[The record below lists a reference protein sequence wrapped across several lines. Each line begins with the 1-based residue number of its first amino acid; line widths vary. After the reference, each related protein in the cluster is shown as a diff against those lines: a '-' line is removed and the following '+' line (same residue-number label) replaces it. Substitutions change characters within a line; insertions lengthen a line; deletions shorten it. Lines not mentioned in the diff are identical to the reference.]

1 MAAKRTIPTGKGV
14 SPPFWTPELTKLDK
28 MVQERKNER
37 KRDALIRWRRKV
49 LAGTALGRWKENVA
63 KLSATDS
70 ASWNPVKS
78 IYAPRPLT
86 LPVLVPDGHPPSKR
100 KQAQALA
107 NMRMARS
114 TKAQHAAEMKMPST
128 RRSTFRPITE
138 AGLGVALRELS
149 SGTAPGT
156 DEIQCEELKQ
166 LGRASRRH
174 ILRLFNYS
182 LRAGKVPAKWRQG
195 IIVPLLK
202 PNKPANSMASFRPV
216 TLTSTLCKLME
227 RIVARGVRDWIEDN
241 LQSQRAGFRPAR
253 STLDTLMKVTSA
265 VRRRKDGEKTAAV
278 FIDCARAFDSVD
290 HGCIVK

>member
-1 MAAKRTIPTGKGV
+1 
-14 SPPFWTPELTKLDK
+14 
-28 MVQERKNER
+28 
-37 KRDALIRWRRKV
+37 
-49 LAGTALGRWKENVA
+49 
-63 KLSATDS
+63 
-70 ASWNPVKS
+70 
-78 IYAPRPLT
+78 
-86 LPVLVPDGHPPSKR
+86 
-100 KQAQALA
+100 
-107 NMRMARS
+107 MRMARS

-156 DEIQCEELKQ
+156 DEIHCEELKQ

-241 LQSQRAGFRPAR
+241 LQPQRAGFRPAR
-253 STLDTLMKVTSA
+253 STLDTLMQGRVLCDEGRMA
-265 VRRRKDGEKTAAV
+265 RRRRLCSLTVRVPSIQLITVALSSSFCPLAWKGIWCVDRGFLQEHTAQV
-278 FIDCARAFDSVD
+278 RVNNIVSEDMRLTCGVPQGSVLD
-290 HGCIVK
+290 HCCSLSRRIR